1 MPWLSLSLPE
11 VSLMQPESWLFG
23 LIAFAFVSSITPG
36 PNNVL
41 LAASGAR
48 FGSGRTLSHAAG
60 IWTGMVMLLSLA
72 VLGVGAVATM
82 APVLF
87 MTLQMLAGLAL
98 VMTAIGMVRERPAG
112 ESPTAQQ
119 TARPWSFWQA
129 VGFQYLNPKALM
141 MAVTAA
147 AMIPHGQAEGVDQA
161 GVMIATFMLVSM
173 PCTWVWVMA
182 GAGLRQALNSPT
194 RKRTFNWIMAGLLI
208 ATIPL
213 SLAPLEV
220 LS

>member
-1 MPWLSLSLPE
+1 MPSLFLSMPGVSLSQ
-11 VSLMQPESWLFG
+11 SESWLFG
-23 LIAFAFVSSITPG
+23 LVAFAFVSSITPG

-48 FGSGRTLSHAAG
+48 FGITRTLSHASG
-60 IWTGMVMLLSLA
+60 IWTGMVTLLSLA
-72 VLGVGAVATM
+72 VLGVGAVAAM
-82 APVLF
+82 APALF
-87 MTLQMLAGLAL
+87 NTLQVFAALAL
-98 VMTAIGMVRERPAG
+98 VMTAIGMVRERPAD
-112 ESPTAQQ
+112 ESHIEQQ

-147 AMIPHGQAEGVDQA
+147 AMIPHGQSTGFGSA
-161 GVMIATFMLVSM
+161 GIMIMTFMLVSM

-182 GAGLRQALNSPT
+182 GAGLRRALNSPT
-194 RKRTFNWIMAGLLI
+194 RKRTFNWITAVLLV